1 MVGLGYYSSH
11 EPPSY
16 IQKLKKIEVGG
27 AAFEAYM
34 RYGIANYS

>member
-1 MVGLGYYSSH
+1 MVGLGYYSSY

-16 IQKLKKIEVGG
+16 KNLKKCEVGG